1 MILYML
7 KQLNN
12 MILIS
17 IIIILIGVIILLL
30 MEYKESSSGTATC
43 GFISGCISCLGVIIL
58 CLSYFEIPSALD
70 VYRGRTTLK
79 ITYENKVPV
88 DTVVVFKHK

>member
-58 CLSYFEIPSALD
+58 CLSFEIPSALD